1 VTAKGEVAATKLKL
15 GSQRKG
21 PRLSNTNLSAK
32 GRGRDFSNTDLT
44 TKGGTATPYT
54 PADNKME
61 LPAKQNTLDQ
71 KLINQRRGRTNHKKH
86 LTEVAATRR
95 EEKCV

>member
-1 VTAKGEVAATKLKL
+1 VAATGEAAATKLRP

-21 PRLSNTNLSAK
+21 PWL
-32 GRGRDFSNTDLT
+32 SNTDLAA
-44 TKGGTATPYT
+44 KGGTTAPYT
-54 PADNKME
+54 PADDKME

-86 LTEVAATRR
+86 FTEVATERR
-95 EEKCV
+95 EEKCM